1 MAYKL
6 NFDGLDDVQKM
17 METIA
22 NKSVPIAKQMV
33 YVGADQIADA
43 VRASLESAVSSNAT
57 GRLADSLKLTKMRTA
72 TDGAFNNQTFIG
84 YDPETHQPF
93 AVIASV
99 LESGRSDQPGRNA
112 THFYSKA
119 VRSAKAKA
127 ETEMQDKFDEIIDK
141 ITKEK

>member
-1 MAYKL
+1 MAYKMS
-6 NFDGLDDVQKM
+6 FEGLDDVQKM

-22 NKSVPIAKQMV
+22 NKSIPIAKQMV

-43 VRASLESAVSSNAT
+43 VRASLEKEVSSEAT
-57 GRLADSLKLTKMRTA
+57 GQLANSLKLTKMRTA

-84 YDPETHQPF
+84 YDDKGQPF

-119 VRSAKAKA
+119 VRSAKANA
-127 ETEMQDKFDEIIDK
+127 ETEMQDKFDEIIEK
-141 ITKEK
+141 ITKEN

>member
-6 NFDGLDDVQKM
+6 SFDGLDDVQKM

-43 VRASLESAVSSNAT
+43 VRASLEKEVSSEAT
-57 GRLADSLKLTKMRTA
+57 GQLANSLKLTKMRTA

-84 YDPETHQPF
+84 YDDKGQPF

-127 ETEMQDKFDEIIDK
+127 ETEMQSKFDDIIEK
-141 ITKEK
+141 ITKENK

>member
-1 MAYKL
+1 MAYKMS
-6 NFDGLDDVQKM
+6 FEGLDDVQKM

-22 NKSVPIAKQMV
+22 NKSIPIAKQMV

-43 VRASLESAVSSNAT
+43 VRASLEKEVSSEAT
-57 GRLADSLKLTKMRTA
+57 GQLANSLKLTKMRTA
-72 TDGAFNNQTFIG
+72 TDGAFNNQSFIG
-84 YDPETHQPF
+84 YDDKGQPF

-99 LESGRSDQPGRNA
+99 LESGRSDQPRRNA

-127 ETEMQDKFDEIIDK
+127 ETEMQDKFDDIIEK
-141 ITKEK
+141 ITKENK

>member
-22 NKSVPIAKQMV
+22 NKAVPIAKQMV

-43 VRASLESAVSSNAT
+43 VRASLEKEVSSEAT
-57 GRLADSLKLTKMRTA
+57 GQLANSLKLTKMRTA
-72 TDGAFNNQTFIG
+72 TDGAFNNQSFIG
-84 YDPETHQPF
+84 YDDKGQPF

-127 ETEMQDKFDEIIDK
+127 ETEMQNKFDDIIEK
-141 ITKEK
+141 ISKEK

>member
-43 VRASLESAVSSNAT
+43 VRASLESAVPSNAT
-57 GRLADSLKLTKMRTA
+57 GRLADSLKLTKMWTA
-72 TDGAFNNQTFIG
+72 TDGAFNNQSFIG
-84 YDPETHQPF
+84 YDDKGQPF

-127 ETEMQDKFDEIIDK
+127 ETEMQNKFDEIIDK
-141 ITKEK
+141 ISKEK

>member
-43 VRASLESAVSSNAT
+43 VRASLEKEVSSEAT
-57 GRLADSLKLTKMRTA
+57 GQLANSLKLTKMRTA

-84 YDPETHQPF
+84 YDDKGQPF

-99 LESGRSDQPGRNA
+99 LESGRSDQPGRDA

>member
-6 NFDGLDDVQKM
+6 SFDGLDDVQKM

-43 VRASLESAVSSNAT
+43 VRASLEKEVSSKAT
-57 GRLADSLKLTKMRTA
+57 GQLANSLKLTKMRTA

-84 YDPETHQPF
+84 YDDKGQPF

-127 ETEMQDKFDEIIDK
+127 ETEMQDKFDEIIEK
-141 ITKEK
+141 ITKENK

>member
-6 NFDGLDDVQKM
+6 KFDGLDDVQKT

-22 NKSVPIAKQMV
+22 NKAVPIAKQMV

-43 VRASLESAVSSNAT
+43 VRSSLASKVSSEAT
-57 GRLADSLKLTKMRTA
+57 GKLAEALKLTKMQTA
-72 TDGAFNNQTFIG
+72 TDGVYNHQTFIG
-84 YDPETHQPF
+84 YDDRGQPY

-112 THFYSKA
+112 THFYSQG

-127 ETEMQDKFDEIIDK
+127 ETEMQSKFDEIIDK

>member
-43 VRASLESAVSSNAT
+43 VRASLEKEVSSEAT
-57 GRLADSLKLTKMRTA
+57 GQLANSLKLTKMRTA
-72 TDGAFNNQTFIG
+72 TDGAFNNQSFIG
-84 YDPETHQPF
+84 YDDKGQPF

>member
-1 MAYKL
+1 MAYKMS
-6 NFDGLDDVQKM
+6 FEGLDDVQKM

-43 VRASLESAVSSNAT
+43 VRASLEKEVSSEAT
-57 GRLADSLKLTKMRTA
+57 GQLANSLKLTKMRTA

-84 YDPETHQPF
+84 YDDKGQPF

-127 ETEMQDKFDEIIDK
+127 ETEMQSKFDDIIEK
-141 ITKEK
+141 ITKENK

>member
-1 MAYKL
+1 MAYKMS
-6 NFDGLDDVQKM
+6 FEGLDDVQKM

-43 VRASLESAVSSNAT
+43 VRASLEKEVSSEAT
-57 GRLADSLKLTKMRTA
+57 GQLANSLKLTKMRTA

-84 YDPETHQPF
+84 YDDKGQPF